1 MNEKELIESGN
12 MKMDWA
18 RNHMPV
24 LAIIREKFEEE
35 KPLKGLKVGM
45 ALHVEA
51 KTAVLVETLAA
62 GGVWRRAGQSTQR
75 LGELESDCAGGA
87 GRVAGLGD
95 WHR

>member
-1 MNEKELIESGN
+1 MTEKELIESGN
-12 MKMDWA
+12 MKMEWA

-24 LAIIREKFEEE
+24 LAIVREKFEKE

-62 GGVWRRAGQSTQR
+62 GGAKVCHCWLQSSQY
-75 LGELESDCAGGA
+75 S
-87 GRVAGLGD
+87 GRCGNSS
-95 WHR
+95 RYP